1 MVGELVQ
8 LMTINVFE
16 NFNIYLIVIKN
27 FEYIFFLCNYKKINQ
42 IFTRKLQFVSI
53 KKIILENDKAEEFD
67 QLIEELYPE
76 GLTETALNDILWFDY
91 EWLFETLGIEL
102 QED

>member
-1 MVGELVQ
+1 MII
-8 LMTINVFE
+8 INDCATLE
-16 NFNIYLIVIKN
+16 NFDAWSGAK
-27 FEYIFFLCNYKKINQ
+27 E
-42 IFTRKLQFVSI
+42 T
-53 KKIILENDKAEEFD
+53 KKIILENEKAEEFD